1 MRRGSSSLLLFTSFL
16 FNAEIAQLVEHNLAK
31 VGVAGPS
38 PVFRSYTINNL
49 LINQDRK
56 NKFLQ
61 MNLYLRYFDRETLVT
76 SVDEA
81 LEFLA
86 NIEEIGMNPALEND
100 IREYVSSDVFY
111 PKRYKIRPRVYFII
125 IKTEAATMQ
134 DFKDKKAV
142 HQGASG
148 SMHDRSVSPVITKLN
163 EEKYGWYEGTIDF
176 KRVLLVPGTGKFQY
190 RDTHFVA
197 RLKAESG
204 IDCYNRIVEH
214 LQERVDER
222 SQFPSAKGKNFKFRY
237 LGQAK

>member
-1 MRRGSSSLLLFTSFL
+1 
-16 FNAEIAQLVEHNLAK
+16 
-31 VGVAGPS
+31 
-38 PVFRSYTINNL
+38 
-49 LINQDRK
+49 
-56 NKFLQ
+56 

-81 LEFLA
+81 LQFLA
-86 NIEEIGMNPALEND
+86 DIEEIGMNPTLEND
-100 IREYVSSDVFY
+100 IRDYVASDVFY

-134 DFKDKKAV
+134 DFKEKKAV
-142 HQGASG
+142 HAAVAGNGRERTAS
-148 SMHDRSVSPVITKLN
+148 PAIAKLN
-163 EEKYGWYEGTIDF
+163 EEKYGWYEGVIDF

-204 IDCYNRIVEH
+204 LDCYNRIVEH

-222 SQFPSAKGKNFKFRY
+222 SQFPSAKGKNFKFHY